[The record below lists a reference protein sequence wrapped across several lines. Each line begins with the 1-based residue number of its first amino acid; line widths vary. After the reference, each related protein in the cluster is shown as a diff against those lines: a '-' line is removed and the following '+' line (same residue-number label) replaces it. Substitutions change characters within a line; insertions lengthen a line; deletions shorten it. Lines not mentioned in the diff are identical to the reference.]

1 MMNNFKEGICKSIFF
16 KKDAGVNKF
25 LQHNQ
30 HKYMKFPV
38 SSFLLA
44 TMFLTTA
51 VVPAQAV
58 PALPLIG
65 SGIGE
70 VIKLFGG
77 NNEAKKEKMRNDA
90 KIKEIEAQ
98 IKLEEVKTR
107 NNEIKNE
114 KVRSD
119 AKLKEI
125 EAQIKLEE
133 LKAKN
138 NADPNL
144 AMIQSWGLK
153 TTTCNSSVVSISM
166 DGKQYCTNPANWL
179 NAGKYQYIRAEDR
192 LEPMHQISQPRNTYI
207 NSQVKP
213 DYDNINTNT
222 NFQLKPDNNNINTNT
237 NSQIEPDNNNTNA
250 NTNSQ
255 QQADKDNSL

>member
-1 MMNNFKEGICKSIFF
+1 MIKNFKEGMYKSIFF
-16 KKDAGVNKF
+16 NKDAQIKNFV
-25 LQHNQ
+25 QHNQ

-153 TTTCNSSVVSISM
+153 ATACNSSVVSISM

-179 NAGKYQYIRAEDR
+179 NVGRYQYIRAEDR
-192 LEPMHQISQPRNTYI
+192 LEPMYQLSQPLNTNT

-213 DYDNINTNT
+213 GYDNINTNT
-222 NFQLKPDNNNINTNT
+222 NSQVKPDYNNINTNT
-237 NSQIEPDNNNTNA
+237 NSQVEPDNNNINA